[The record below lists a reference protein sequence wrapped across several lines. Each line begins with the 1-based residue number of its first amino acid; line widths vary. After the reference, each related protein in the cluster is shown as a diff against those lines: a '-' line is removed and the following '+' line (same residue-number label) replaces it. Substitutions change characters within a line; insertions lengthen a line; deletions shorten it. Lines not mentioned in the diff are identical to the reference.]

1 MIIYKIYYKG
11 QFISIMECDKKLYKG
26 YNYIGL
32 DIIFGKYG
40 TYEYDYYGKNNQV
53 RFIVTNIKEND
64 LFIEKYNDFLDNWL
78 RIEKRKITKQK

>member
-1 MIIYKIYYKG
+1 MKKYKVYYKG
-11 QFISIMECDKKLYKG
+11 QFISIMGCDRKLFKG
-26 YNYIGL
+26 YNYMGF
-32 DIIFGKYG
+32 DIIIGKYD
-40 TYEYDYYGKNNQV
+40 TYEYDYNIKNQI